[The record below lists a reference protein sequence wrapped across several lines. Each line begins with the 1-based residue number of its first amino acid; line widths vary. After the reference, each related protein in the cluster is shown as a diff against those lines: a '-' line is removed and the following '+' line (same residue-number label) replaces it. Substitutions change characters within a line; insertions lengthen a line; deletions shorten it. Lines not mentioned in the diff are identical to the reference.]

1 MNEIKLLNTNET
13 AKAEQNWMS
22 KQELMDICKCSKDS
36 LERIIAD
43 LSTRTGAATQNHIK
57 KGGYHNSEVFYD
69 DYLVRLIQAKLLSNK
84 VNQGNSSDTIKEI
97 VKSGETN
104 WYSVK
109 EICDICNTS
118 RQTWINFKNEFNCK
132 TGFTVK
138 RNLRVGDKNIDYYP
152 EDILKTF
159 QAWLLRNQTNQ
170 GNSSDQVKE
179 LVATAVKNKLTKT
192 LSKEELRIELARNKT
207 LQLQSKAQIESS
219 KAQIE
224 SSKAQKQIVT
234 EQERTKREQIRYDK
248 EEIILKRKEVETEL
262 LRQKNISKALKIKQ
276 FTDPLKQE
284 LKSMTNELAQQVVQA
299 EYTKKLKQLDADGKY
314 MLYIFH
320 NPTNPTIY
328 KIGKSNS
335 LGNRLAIGTSENPN
349 LQILYKR
356 YCSCQ
361 MACDELEDTIH
372 QELREYNYK
381 LYSETGSKEW
391 FVLTK
396 EKLNEIVNK
405 YQFVEVN

>member
-1 MNEIKLLNTNET
+1 MNELDLLNTKES
-13 AKAEQNWMS
+13 AKAEQNWIS
-22 KQELMDICKCSKDS
+22 KKELMDICKCDVRT
-36 LERIIAD
+36 LERIVTELNCDIDVAI
-43 LSTRTGAATQNHIK
+43 QNHMK

-84 VNQGNSSDTIKEI
+84 ANQGNNSNEI
-97 VKSGETN
+97 
-104 WYSVK
+104 
-109 EICDICNTS
+109 
-118 RQTWINFKNEFNCK
+118 
-132 TGFTVK
+132 
-138 RNLRVGDKNIDYYP
+138 
-152 EDILKTF
+152 
-159 QAWLLRNQTNQ
+159 
-170 GNSSDQVKE
+170 KE
-179 LVATAVKNKLTKT
+179 LVANSVKNELTQT
-192 LSKEELRIELARNKT
+192 LTKEELRIELARNKT

-224 SSKAQKQIVT
+224 SSKAQRQIVT

-248 EEIILKRKEVETEL
+248 EDIILKRKEVEAEI
-262 LRQKNISKALKIKQ
+262 LRQQNIKKALKIKS
-276 FTDPLKQE
+276 FTEPLKKE

-381 LYSETGSKEW
+381 NYSETGSKEW

-396 EKLNEIVNK
+396 DKLNEIVKK

>member
-1 MNEIKLLNTNET
+1 MNELDLLNTKEST
-13 AKAEQNWMS
+13 KVEQNWLS
-22 KQELMDICKCSKDS
+22 KKELMDICKCSKTT
-36 LERIIAD
+36 LEQIIND
-43 LSTRTGAATQNHIK
+43 LNCQVNLAIKNHIK
-57 KGGYHNSEVFYD
+57 KGGYRNLEVFYD

-84 VNQGNSSDTIKEI
+84 ANQGNNSNEI
-97 VKSGETN
+97 
-104 WYSVK
+104 
-109 EICDICNTS
+109 
-118 RQTWINFKNEFNCK
+118 
-132 TGFTVK
+132 
-138 RNLRVGDKNIDYYP
+138 
-152 EDILKTF
+152 
-159 QAWLLRNQTNQ
+159 
-170 GNSSDQVKE
+170 KE
-179 LVATAVKNKLTKT
+179 LVANSVKNELTQT
-192 LSKEELRIELARNKT
+192 LTKEELRIELARNKT

-224 SSKAQKQIVT
+224 SSKAQRQIVT

-248 EEIILKRKEVETEL
+248 EDIILKRKEVEAEI
-262 LRQKNISKALKIKQ
+262 LRQQNIKKALKIKS
-276 FTDPLKQE
+276 FTEPLKKE

-381 LYSETGSKEW
+381 NYSETGSKEW

-396 EKLNEIVNK
+396 DKLNEIVKK

>member
-1 MNEIKLLNTNET
+1 MRLLKTILRKEYYGNSNNNQYVYLCICIVNIRNNLIDRKIISGKVICMNELDLLNTKES
-13 AKAEQNWMS
+13 AKAEQNWIS
-22 KQELMDICKCSKDS
+22 KKEMMDICKCSDKT
-36 LERIIAD
+36 LEQII
-43 LSTRTGAATQNHIK
+43 SSFNIETGFDIKNHIK
-57 KGGYHNSEVFYD
+57 KGGYRNLEVFYD
-69 DYLVRLIQAKLLSNK
+69 DYLVKLIQAKLLSNQ
-84 VNQGNSSDTIKEI
+84 VNQGKSSDEI
-97 VKSGETN
+97 
-104 WYSVK
+104 
-109 EICDICNTS
+109 
-118 RQTWINFKNEFNCK
+118 
-132 TGFTVK
+132 
-138 RNLRVGDKNIDYYP
+138 
-152 EDILKTF
+152 
-159 QAWLLRNQTNQ
+159 
-170 GNSSDQVKE
+170 KE
-179 LVATAVKNKLTKT
+179 LVATAVKNELTKT
-192 LSKEELRIELARNKT
+192 LTKEELRIELARNKT

-284 LKSMTNELAQQVVQA
+284 IKSMTNELAQQVVQA

-396 EKLNEIVNK
+396 DKLNEIVKK

>member
-1 MNEIKLLNTNET
+1 MKEILNINEP
-13 AKAEQNWMS
+13 AKAEQNWIS
-22 KQELMDICKCSKDS
+22 KKELMDICKCSDKT
-36 LERIIAD
+36 LEQIISSFNIEVD
-43 LSTRTGAATQNHIK
+43 FDTQSHIK

-69 DYLVRLIQAKLLSNK
+69 DYLVKLIQAKLLSNQA
-84 VNQGNSSDTIKEI
+84 NQGRASDTIKE
-97 VKSGETN
+97 
-104 WYSVK
+104 
-109 EICDICNTS
+109 
-118 RQTWINFKNEFNCK
+118 
-132 TGFTVK
+132 
-138 RNLRVGDKNIDYYP
+138 
-152 EDILKTF
+152 
-159 QAWLLRNQTNQ
+159 
-170 GNSSDQVKE
+170 
-179 LVATAVKNKLTKT
+179 LVANAVKNELTKT
-192 LSKEELRIELARNKT
+192 LTKEEIRIELARNKT
-207 LQLQSKAQIESS
+207 LQLQS

-262 LRQKNISKALKIKQ
+262 LRQKNISKALKIKS
-276 FTDPLKQE
+276 FTEPLKKE
-284 LKSMTNELAQQVVQA
+284 LKSMTNELAQQAIQA
-299 EYTKKLKQLDADGKY
+299 EYTKKLKELDADGKY

-320 NPTNPTIY
+320 NPTNPTSY

-356 YCSCQ
+356 WCSCQ

-381 LYSETGSKEW
+381 HYSDTGSTEW

-396 EKLNEIVNK
+396 EKLNEIVKK

>member
-1 MNEIKLLNTNET
+1 MNKLDLLNTKES
-13 AKAEQNWMS
+13 AKAEQNWIS
-22 KQELMDICKCSKDS
+22 KQELMDIFKCSKDS

-43 LSTRTGAATQNHIK
+43 LSSRTGAAIKNHIK
-57 KGGYHNSEVFYD
+57 KGGYRNLEVFYD
-69 DYLVRLIQAKLLSNK
+69 DYLVRLIQAKLLSN
-84 VNQGNSSDTIKEI
+84 
-97 VKSGETN
+97 
-104 WYSVK
+104 
-109 EICDICNTS
+109 
-118 RQTWINFKNEFNCK
+118 
-132 TGFTVK
+132 
-138 RNLRVGDKNIDYYP
+138 
-152 EDILKTF
+152 
-159 QAWLLRNQTNQ
+159 QTNQ

-179 LVATAVKNKLTKT
+179 LVAAAVKNELTKT
-192 LSKEELRIELARNKT
+192 LTKEELRIELARNKT

>member
-1 MNEIKLLNTNET
+1 MNEILNTKES
-13 AKAEQNWMS
+13 AKAEQNWIS
-22 KQELMDICKCSKDS
+22 KKELMDICKCDV
-36 LERIIAD
+36 
-43 LSTRTGAATQNHIK
+43 RTITNIVDGLNKETGFLIKNHMK
-57 KGGYHNSEVFYD
+57 KGGYRNLEVFYD
-69 DYLVRLIQAKLLSNK
+69 DYLVKLIQSKLLSNQ
-84 VNQGNSSDTIKEI
+84 VNQGS
-97 VKSGETN
+97 
-104 WYSVK
+104 
-109 EICDICNTS
+109 
-118 RQTWINFKNEFNCK
+118 
-132 TGFTVK
+132 
-138 RNLRVGDKNIDYYP
+138 
-152 EDILKTF
+152 
-159 QAWLLRNQTNQ
+159 
-170 GNSSDQVKE
+170 SSDQVKE
-179 LVATAVKNKLTKT
+179 LVAVAVKNELTKT
-192 LSKEELRIELARNKT
+192 LTKKELRIELARNKT

-262 LRQKNISKALKIKQ
+262 LRQKNISKALKIKS
-276 FTDPLKQE
+276 FTEPLKQE

-396 EKLNEIVNK
+396 EKLNEIVKK